1 MKNINCNFQVAKNFS
16 FEPILLM
23 KLYNTT
29 SKREIVYM
37 VQIEKKL
44 RCKSKSIH
52 TNISLTLISSY
63 LYLET
68 FCLADEFLLRNNS
81 IDRQTIIRRGRVA
94 GKEVILT
101 WSAALFFRGQLL
113 GGTVVRNRR
122 DLLCGPRLECAS
134 NAHRG
139 AVSRAACGPPR
150 AVARP
155 LARTSKI

>member
-1 MKNINCNFQVAKNFS
+1 MKNINCNFQVGKNFS

-23 KLYNTT
+23 KLHNTT

-44 RCKSKSIH
+44 RRKSKSIH
-52 TNISLTLISSY
+52 TNISLAHLKLFIPWN
-63 LYLET
+63 
-68 FCLADEFLLRNNS
+68 FLSRRWVS
-81 IDRQTIIRRGRVA
+81 PQTIIRRGRVA